1 MKKILTVLFL
11 IPLFAFSQNVKI
23 SELPSATSVSGTE
36 HIPIV
41 QSSTTKKIR
50 VDTLFSYQNVKTVKV
65 TVSSADIKTFN
76 TPFPVIDAPGVGKF
90 IDVLAVKF
98 NLRDGTVAYDT
109 NTNLQMFLGTPST
122 VAVTNS
128 ISTFLAATSAFAKP
142 AMPVLTAV
150 NTTKSNY
157 ENQALNLY
165 TSGGNPATG
174 DGVLD
179 VYITYQIVNL

>member
-1 MKKILTVLFL
+1 M
-11 IPLFAFSQNVKI
+11 ADVKI
-23 SELPSATSVSGTE
+23 SELTEASTLDGTE
-36 HIPIV
+36 DFVLV
-41 QSSTTKKIR
+41 QGGTTKRLDAANI
-50 VDTLFSYQNVKTVKV
+50 FSDMETVKTIKV
-65 TVSSADIKTFN
+65 TVSSANIKTFN
-76 TPFPVIDAPGVGKF
+76 TPFPVIAAPGAGKF

-128 ISTFLAATSAFAKP
+128 ISTFLAATSSFAKP
-142 AMPVLTAV
+142 ALPALTAV
-150 NTTKSNY
+150 TTIKSNF